1 MAVRDIVDQKGVKW
15 RVWAVQRSSIHPK
28 TAAEDFLGDYGEGWL
43 CFESANERRR
53 RARFPQD
60 WDRMADKDLFGLL
73 AKAAVVPVRG
83 KKTPPKPGDAA
94 NP

>member
-1 MAVRDIVDQKGVKW
+1 MAVRDIVDQKGIKW

-43 CFESANERRR
+43 CFESANQRRR
-53 RARFPQD
+53 LARFPQD
-60 WDRMADKDLFGLL
+60 WDRMADKDLIGLL
-73 AKAAVVPVRG
+73 TKAAVVPVRG

>member
-53 RARFPQD
+53 LARFPQD
-60 WDRMADKDLFGLL
+60 WDRMADRDLLGLL
-73 AKAAVVPVRG
+73 TKAAVVPVRG